1 MLTVDHRRTVASKS
15 KPTRVILTADDFGS
29 TLPVNEAVEQAH
41 LYGILTSA
49 SLMVGAPATADAV
62 QRAKNMPAL
71 RVGLHLVLSDG
82 WPTSRSEIIP
92 DLIDVN
98 GYLPIGMIQAGFR
111 FFFLQRVRRQLEIE
125 IRAQFDSFRGL
136 GLTLDHVNVHKH
148 FHLHP
153 TILDMLIRIGPDYG
167 MRAIRLPYEPLRVT
181 CRISTRHAI
190 KNIAW
195 SLFIAPWV
203 ALLRTKLASANIA
216 HNDFLFG
223 LSETGRMNEETLI
236 NIVNHLPH
244 GINEIYFHPATSSLP
259 AIKGSTRHDKE
270 LKALLSPSVRELFEN
285 LSIERIAYND
295 IA

>member
-1 MLTVDHRRTVASKS
+1 MTNTSKS
-15 KPTRVILTADDFGS
+15 TRVILTADDFGS
-29 TLPVNEAVEQAH
+29 TISINEAVEQAH
-41 LYGILTSA
+41 RYGLLTSA

-62 QRAKNMPAL
+62 RRAKNMPTL

-92 DLIDVN
+92 DLIDAN
-98 GYLPIGMIQAGFR
+98 GYLPIGMVQAGFR

-125 IRAQFDSFRGL
+125 IRAQFDSFMGF
-136 GLTLDHVNVHKH
+136 GLTLDHVDVHKH

-153 TILDMLIRIGPDYG
+153 TILNMLIHIGPDYG

-181 CRISTRHAI
+181 RRISNHRAI

-195 SLFIAPWV
+195 SFFIAPWMT
-203 ALLRTKLASANIA
+203 LLRAKLASANIA
-216 HNDFLFG
+216 HNDHLFG

-244 GINEIYFHPATSSLP
+244 GINEIYFHPATSSLA
-259 AIKGSTRHDKE
+259 AIQENSQHDRE
-270 LKALLSPSVRELFEN
+270 LKALLSPSVRKLLDN
-285 LSIERIAYND
+285 LGIERIAYHD
-295 IA
+295 IT